1 MMHAKLAKQHRYVD
15 FYRAD
20 AQAKLSSDFLVGSSG
35 YDQIKDFTLTRGQRL
50 IFAVRE

>member
-1 MMHAKLAKQHRYVD
+1 VD

-35 YDQIKDFTLTRGQRL
+35 HDQIKDFTLTSGQRL
-50 IFAVRE
+50 IFALRE